1 MFATLET
8 KKVKGLFLAGQI
20 NGTTG
25 YEEAAS
31 QGILAGANAAAS
43 VANKEPLTLS
53 RTEAY
58 IGVLVD
64 DLTQLGT
71 TEPYRMFTSRAEF
84 RLLLRPDNADF
95 RLTEKGYRMGLVS
108 QKRYE
113 HMCESKERMN
123 QAISTLKT
131 IKKSTSEWRQQLGN
145 EKTRSQAFSKSAY
158 EMLSF
163 TSDNINVQQIIDLHP
178 ELLGWLEN
186 ERIIS
191 DRIKVRLVEYIY
203 LISWQLVEYYFWNHY
218 RLKPFMNMQF
228 NYKLKQLKKFVKMR
242 DSLSQVILIIHR
254 KQIH

>member
-1 MFATLET
+1 MQ
-8 KKVKGLFLAGQI
+8 GLFLAGQI

-43 VANKEPLTLS
+43 VSNKDQLTLS

-95 RLTEKGYRMGLVS
+95 RLTEKGFKMGLVS
-108 QKRYE
+108 QKRYD
-113 HMCESKERMN
+113 HMCESKDRMEK
-123 QAISTLKT
+123 AIRSLKS
-131 IKKSTSEWRQQLGN
+131 IRKSTSDWRQQLGI
-145 EKTRSQAFSKSAY
+145 EPTRSQAFSKSAY

-163 TSDNINVQQIIDLHP
+163 TSDNIEVQQIVDQFP
-178 ELLGWLEN
+178 EQLGWLKN

-191 DRIKVRLVEYIY
+191 DRIKVHSFSIFNNIYIGCTC
-203 LISWQLVEYYFWNHY
+203 LFLQ
-218 RLKPFMNMQF
+218 
-228 NYKLKQLKKFVKMR
+228 
-242 DSLSQVILIIHR
+242 
-254 KQIH
+254 

>member
-1 MFATLET
+1 MYATLET

-31 QGILAGANAAAS
+31 QGILAGANAAAIS
-43 VANKEPLTLS
+43 MNKEALTLS

-95 RLTEKGYRMGLVS
+95 RLTEKGYKMGLVS
-108 QKRYE
+108 KARYE
-113 HMCESKERMN
+113 HMCTTKERMEKGI
-123 QAISTLKT
+123 ATLKSIRKNT
-131 IKKSTSEWRQQLGN
+131 IHWRQQLGFV
-145 EKTRSQAFSKSAY
+145 KTRSQSFNKNGY

-163 TSDNINVQQIIDLHP
+163 TCENFSVQQIAELHP
-178 ELLGWLEN
+178 DLLGWIKN
-186 ERIIS
+186 DHIIC
-191 DRIKVRLVEYIY
+191 DRIKVY
-203 LISWQLVEYYFWNHY
+203 
-218 RLKPFMNMQF
+218 
-228 NYKLKQLKKFVKMR
+228 
-242 DSLSQVILIIHR
+242 HR
-254 KQIH
+254 NTY